1 MDAPFGALI
10 LCGPKGRDAC
20 GTFTLPMTRLTH
32 RGHLQAAAL
41 LLHATTESALQA
53 QALALLLPGD
63 RIFAIEARA
72 PQPLRLLVRF
82 ASERRLEA
90 ALTRGIP
97 LTHDGSLLTSFPL
110 SNVVRAQ
117 ALEAHA
123 QLVLADAGDIR
134 FAPIGD
140 PVDPSQWLDLCAF
153 QRLPMRSLGAPPP
166 SIAMALTTRD
176 ARSVLGRAPLHE
188 DALAAIKAL
197 AATPSVAVRSSALL
211 DTAVRTLAAIVRLT
225 QGLFGASSSAPTKP
239 AQLPSDLT
247 PQDTSWLVRKLA
259 SWLDAL
265 RLRAWQ
271 SALGSYL
278 AKKHAEY
285 IARLM
290 ELLEQGDVDEA
301 LRRAIPLS
309 AAAGGSQPHAPSLV
323 LPSPRADLSIS
334 KTRTTGG
341 SLALGDSLYALLKAR
356 YRALYDKLI
365 ALGRIDDAAFVLAEL
380 LDDVLG
386 AVALLEKH
394 GRTREAA
401 ELAEARKLEP
411 AILVR
416 QWIIAKNL
424 PRALL
429 LARRHGAF
437 EAAITHLRNEPEAR
451 KTLALAWADV
461 RAEAGDYLGA
471 LLALELGQALTSVP
485 EIALAWAELAHA
497 TGGVHGAVALVWRA
511 RLLGTLDGETQ
522 QRARTLLHASTIETL
537 ALRTAFASALAT
549 RSEPF
554 LAPLARLALRTS
566 TRDRALFD
574 QPPASTL
581 EKLEVLGGEGVLR
594 IDRPLIEAPRKAA
607 HGRTQSLSMGARGAL
622 AIHDAALLPNGN
634 WLVALG
640 EAGTRLLKPDGATLV
655 AFEAP
660 ATKLVLA
667 DSGTH
672 ALALSFR
679 GELTIVHRIDA
690 LRRRIGDAFEV
701 ARMTSHASSFDGE
714 RWAVVL
720 DGEGHVLDVL
730 RDQPR
735 SLFRVEQCRRVDRAL
750 GCISFESLHTTHERL
765 RYDEKGL
772 VLRVRQALPE
782 RFHPRLNPHPFQAVY
797 EPIIA
802 MLETREEGLSLT
814 LGAVPHPTPH
824 VFPPARVRGPLSA
837 GRTHIAFSTHIVPQ
851 TIARYTLLR
860 PLRSPRGRTHL
871 ARVTEDT
878 GSTRRVIVEAID
890 LSHGPQDI
898 AMDELLC
905 IASLKHRN
913 VVAIHEV
920 GSTDAF
926 HYLATECVHGADL
939 RSLLHRHN
947 QQAMPPAIAIQI
959 AIQICA
965 GLHAAHELTT
975 RAGEPLHI
983 VHRHL
988 APSKCIVS
996 LNGVVKVR
1004 FARLQAEHQGLY
1016 APISIRHVSPEQ
1028 VRGLALDRRSD
1039 LFNVGILLFEL
1050 LTRESPFRAPTDLDT
1065 VKLIRDANAPPIQ
1078 SKAPHVSDA
1087 LAAIV
1092 HKALAQDRADRWQ
1105 TAAALRD
1112 ALRTL
1117 QHADESALAA
1127 WVHANAKDE
1136 LRASEAR
1143 LSPETRP
1150 NSSGVSVV
1158 NSSTGDIA
1166 YRIENAAHTGHR
1178 IQFIDTEGETLTL
1191 FDDEGRLHA
1200 IDLRTERT
1208 IGTASIR

>member
-1 MDAPFGALI
+1 
-10 LCGPKGRDAC
+10 
-20 GTFTLPMTRLTH
+20 MTRLTH
-32 RGHLQAAAL
+32 RGHLHAAAL
-41 LLHATTESALQA
+41 LLHATTERALQT

-63 RIFAIEARA
+63 RVFAMDARA
-72 PQPLRLLVRF
+72 AQPLRLLIRF
-82 ASERRLEA
+82 ASARRLDA
-90 ALTRGIP
+90 ALTRGVP
-97 LTHDGSLLTSFPL
+97 LTLDGSLLTSFPL
-110 SNVVRAQ
+110 SRPVREQ
-117 ALEAHA
+117 ALQAHA
-123 QLVLADAGDIR
+123 QLVLVEAGELR
-134 FAPIGD
+134 FTPIGD
-140 PVDPSQWLDLCAF
+140 AIDIANWVDLSGF
-153 QRLPMRSLGAPPP
+153 QRLSMRSLGAPPP

-176 ARSVLGRAPLHE
+176 ARAVLGRAPLPE
-188 DALAAIKAL
+188 EALAALKAL
-197 AATPSVAVRSSALL
+197 IATPGGTLQSSKLR
-211 DTAVRTLAAIVRLT
+211 DTAIAALTALVKFT
-225 QGLFGASSSAPTKP
+225 QGLLGTSSDAPTKP
-239 AQLPSDLT
+239 ARLPQGAPPPDA
-247 PQDTSWLVRKLA
+247 PWLVRKLG

-265 RLRAWQ
+265 RRRAWQ

-290 ELLEQGDVDEA
+290 ELLEQGNVDEA

-309 AAAGGSQPHAPSLV
+309 AAKGLSTLQAPSLA

-334 KTRTTGG
+334 KTPAAGG

-365 ALGRIDDAAFVLAEL
+365 VLGRIDDAAFVLAEL

-416 QWIIAKNL
+416 QWIIAKDL

-451 KTLALAWADV
+451 RILAIAWADV

-471 LLALELGQALTSVP
+471 LLALELGQALKSVP

-497 TGGVHGAVALVWRA
+497 AGGVHGAVALVWRA
-511 RLLGTLDGETQ
+511 RLLGTLDDETQ
-522 QRARTLLHASTIETL
+522 LRARTLLHAGAIETL

-594 IDRPLIEAPRKAA
+594 VDRPRIEAPRKAA
-607 HGRTQSLSMGARGAL
+607 QGRTQSLSMGPRGAL
-622 AIHDAALLPNGN
+622 AIHDAALLPSGN

-667 DSGTH
+667 DSGTQ

-690 LRRRIGDAFEV
+690 LRRRIGDAFEL
-701 ARMTSHASSFDGE
+701 ARMTSHAASFDGE

-750 GCISFESLHTTHERL
+750 GCISFESLHAVHERL

-782 RFHPRLNPHPFQAVY
+782 RFHPLLNLHPFQAVY
-797 EPIIA
+797 EPLIA
-802 MLETREEGLSLT
+802 MLETRQEGLSLT

-824 VFPPARVRGPLSA
+824 VFAPAHVRGPLSA
-837 GRTHIAFSTHIVPQ
+837 GRNHIAFSTHVVPQ
-851 TIARYTLLR
+851 TIARYTLLH
-860 PLRSPRGRTHL
+860 PLRSARGGVHL
-871 ARVTEDT
+871 ARLTEDT
-878 GSTRRVIVEAID
+878 HATQRVVLEAAD
-890 LSHGPQDI
+890 LAYGAQDM
-898 AMDELLC
+898 ANDELLC
-905 IASLKHRN
+905 IASVHHRN

-920 GSTDAF
+920 GRTERF
-926 HYLATECVHGADL
+926 HYLATECVHGVDL
-939 RSLLHRHN
+939 RSLLRRQS

-959 AIQICA
+959 AMQICA

-975 RAGEPLHI
+975 RAGEPLHV

-996 LNGVVKVR
+996 LDGVVKVR
-1004 FARLQAEHQGLY
+1004 FARLQAEHQGLR

-1028 VRGLALDRRSD
+1028 VRGLTLDRRSD

-1050 LTRESPFRAPTDLDT
+1050 LTRASPFHGATDLET
-1065 VKLIRDANAPPIQ
+1065 VTRIRDASAPPIQ
-1078 SKAPHVSDA
+1078 SKAPHISDA

-1105 TAAALRD
+1105 TAAELRD
-1112 ALRTL
+1112 ALSAL
-1117 QHADESALAA
+1117 EHADEAELAA
-1127 WVHANAKDE
+1127 WLLSNAKDE

-1143 LSPETRP
+1143 LSPHTTP
-1150 NSSGVSVV
+1150 NTSGVSVV
-1158 NSSTGDIA
+1158 NTTTGDVA
-1166 YRIENAAHTGHR
+1166 VRIESAAHTGHR
-1178 IQFIDTEGETLTL
+1178 IQFIDVEGETLTL
-1191 FDDEGRLHA
+1191 FDDEGRLLA
-1200 IDLRTERT
+1200 LDLRTERT
-1208 IGTASIR
+1208 IGTASLR